1 MLQQHFIVYHEQG
14 NVAEATEMY
23 TKASEMCTKAYRI
36 LLKVLGLVCHPKT
49 LDLKP
54 LVYVTSEYC

>member
-1 MLQQHFIVYHEQG
+1 MHHEQG

-36 LLKVLGLVCHPKT
+36 LLKVLGLDHPKT

-54 LVYVTSEYC
+54 FAYVTLE